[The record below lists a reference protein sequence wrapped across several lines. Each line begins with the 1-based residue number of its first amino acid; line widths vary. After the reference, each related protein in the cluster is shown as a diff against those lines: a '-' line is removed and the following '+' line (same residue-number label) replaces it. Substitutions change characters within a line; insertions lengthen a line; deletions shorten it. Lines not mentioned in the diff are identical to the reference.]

1 MFEVS
6 MFNPLEAAAGPV
18 EPRFEPASDS
28 PVWLALRRAP
38 RHSDQVLTDVT
49 RTWLHRLP
57 LRRRPLR
64 LAAQFPRVANRVA
77 LCWGDAELAQQALDD
92 LLIDRRGGR
101 RGFPVRVAR
110 ELQRLRDYRLA

>member
-6 MFNPLEAAAGPV
+6 MFSS
-18 EPRFEPASDS
+18 PASACE
-28 PVWLALRRAP
+28 PVSDTRVWTVQRRAP
-38 RHSDQVLTDVT
+38 RQTDSVLTDVT

-64 LAAQFPRVANRVA
+64 LAAQFPRVANRIA
-77 LCWGDAELAQQALDD
+77 LCWGEAALAEQVLAD
-92 LLIDRRGGR
+92 LLVDRRGGR
-101 RGFPVRVAR
+101 CGFPVLVTR